1 MNAQFEALFARVGG
15 LRNAITALVGIAL
28 AGGILWVSR
37 VASAP
42 AWVPAETNID
52 IETAGALTDRL
63 DRAGIA
69 YRQDK
74 GGAEI
79 LVAEGDLARAR
90 VALNKDGK
98 PGSTGGWGIFDK
110 NNGLASDFVTRTNF
124 RRAIEGE
131 LAKTIG
137 QMRGVRSA
145 RVSVA
150 MPEQAAFRRTDVN
163 PITASVVMALDG
175 GTTVKPETVQGI
187 AHLVAASVGSMQ
199 PEDVSVLDET
209 GRLLTEPHDRGQLGA
224 SNRQLRLQE
233 ETESYLTTKATG
245 IVEQFVGQGNARV
258 TVNAAM
264 NFTKVDRTTQSVDPD
279 KAAIATEQKAEIV
292 PGAQGGAG
300 STNVANAYENSKST
314 EVVQGAVGT
323 VSHLT
328 VAVLVSDK
336 RLPSAPG
343 DSVPKFAKRTP
354 EELAQLTTL
363 VRDAVGIDSARGDRI
378 TVASTTFES
387 AVTIGDVPAASS
399 GDFFMKV
406 QQWQRPGVSLLGLVF
421 AFVIAFMAIKTLKA
435 GPSQPMV
442 ASLPSG
448 MNANA
453 LMAQQMQMTPMPTMP
468 APQPY
473 VLPAS
478 TPGVREQVIAGVE
491 RDPDAAARVLKS
503 WMAEK

>member
-1 MNAQFEALFARVGG
+1 MNAQFEALAARIGG
-15 LRNAITALVGIAL
+15 VRNALTALIGIAL

-37 VASAP
+37 VASTP
-42 AWVPAETNID
+42 AWVPAETG
-52 IETAGALTDRL
+52 IELESASALTERL

-69 YRQDK
+69 YRLDR

-79 LVAEGDLARAR
+79 LVAEADLARAR
-90 VALNKDGK
+90 VTLSKDGK
-98 PGSTGGWGIFDK
+98 PGTSGGWGIFDK

-131 LAKTIG
+131 LSRTIG

-150 MPEQAAFRRTDVN
+150 MPEQAAFRRTDDR
-163 PITASVVMALDG
+163 PITASVVMALDA

-187 AHLVAASVGSMQ
+187 THLVAASVGSMQ

-209 GRLLTEPHDRGQLGA
+209 GRLLTEPRDHGQFGA
-224 SNRQLRLQE
+224 SNKQLRLQE
-233 ETESYLTTKATG
+233 ETEGYLTSKATA
-245 IVEQFVGQGNARV
+245 IVEQFVGQGNAHV

-264 NFTKVDRTTQSVDPD
+264 NFTRVDRTTQSVDPD
-279 KAAIATEQKAEIV
+279 KAALSTEQKAEIV

-323 VSHLT
+323 VTRLS
-328 VAVLVSDK
+328 VSVLVADK
-336 RLPSAPG
+336 RLPSAAG
-343 DSVPKFAKRTP
+343 DSAPKFAKRTP
-354 EELAQLTTL
+354 EELTQLTAL
-363 VRDAVGIDSARGDRI
+363 VRDAVGIDSTRGDRI
-378 TVASTTFES
+378 TVESTTFETPV
-387 AVTIGDVPAASS
+387 AVGEAPAPPGDL
-399 GDFFMKV
+399 FMKV

-421 AFVIAFMAIKTLKA
+421 AFVIAFMALKTLKDA
-435 GPSQPMV
+435 PMPMV

-448 MNANA
+448 MTASA
-453 LMAQQMQMTPMPTMP
+453 LMSSQPMTQMKDS
-468 APQPY
+468 PQAPY
-473 VLPAS
+473 VLPAA